1 MSMAEWTINDEK
13 PGFRIEDDI
22 GAVDSG
28 PAPTIAVKAPAKEA
42 DEGPCL
48 YLGPAG
54 QRCYRRALKG
64 GFCAEHQPGAT
75 ARTKIG
81 KRSKIVAATA
91 GIAGALWPYIYDFV
105 RELIRIFHPR

>member
-1 MSMAEWTINDEK
+1 MAEWTIHDEK
-13 PGFRIEDDI
+13 PDFRIEDDI
-22 GAVDSG
+22 GAVDAG
-28 PAPTIAVKAPAKEA
+28 PAPTIAVKSPVKDA

-54 QRCYRRALKG
+54 QRCYQRALKG

-75 ARTKIG
+75 ARRGIG
-81 KRSKIVAATA
+81 KRSKIVAAIV

-105 RELIRIFHPR
+105 RELMRILHPR